1 MKKFLLIF
9 VLFFFQ
15 NNAFSKNIVYLDI
28 QYIIDNSDLGIFY
41 KSKINKLTDN
51 NKENLKIKKNEIKL
65 KEEEINNQ
73 KNLLSKEEIEKK
85 IVNLNKLIKNYQIE
99 QNKKNKLVIDEK
111 KIYTSKILKLLN
123 PLLTN
128 YVEKNKIT
136 LVVDKKN
143 ILIGI
148 KSLDITPDILK
159 ILNDETKKN
168 NLLNNEE

>member
-73 KNLLSKEEIEKK
+73 KNLLSKDEIEKK
-85 IVNLNKLIKNYQIE
+85 IVSLNKLVKNYQIE

-159 ILNDETKKN
+159 ILNYETKKN

>member
-9 VLFFFQ
+9 ILFFFQ

-28 QYIIDNSDLGIFY
+28 QYIIDNSDLGILY
-41 KSKINKLTDN
+41 KSKINKLVDN
-51 NKENLKIKKNEIKL
+51 NKENLQIKKNEIKL
-65 KEEEINNQ
+65 KEKEINNQ

-85 IVNLNKLIKNYQIE
+85 IVSLNKLVKNYQID

-111 KIYTSKILKLLN
+111 KIYKSKILKLIN

-143 ILIGI
+143 ILVGI

>member
-85 IVNLNKLIKNYQIE
+85 IVSLNKLVKNYQIE

>member
-41 KSKINKLTDN
+41 KSKINKLVDN
-51 NKENLKIKKNEIKL
+51 NKEKSKIKKNDIKL

-85 IVNLNKLIKNYQIE
+85 IVSLNNLVKNYQI
-99 QNKKNKLVIDEK
+99 
-111 KIYTSKILKLLN
+111 
-123 PLLTN
+123 
-128 YVEKNKIT
+128 
-136 LVVDKKN
+136 
-143 ILIGI
+143 
-148 KSLDITPDILK
+148 
-159 ILNDETKKN
+159 
-168 NLLNNEE
+168 

>member
-9 VLFFFQ
+9 VFFFFQ
-15 NNAFSKNIVYLDI
+15 NNAFSKNIVYIDI

-41 KSKINKLTDN
+41 KSKINKLVDN
-51 NKENLKIKKNEIKL
+51 NKENSKIKKKEIKQ

-85 IVNLNKLIKNYQIE
+85 IVSLNKLVKNYQIE

-111 KIYTSKILKLLN
+111 KNYTSKILKLLN

-159 ILNDETKKN
+159 ILNDETKKK

>member
-51 NKENLKIKKNEIKL
+51 NKENLTIKKNEIKL

-85 IVNLNKLIKNYQIE
+85 IVSLNKLVKNYQIE

-148 KSLDITPDILK
+148 KSLDVTSDILQ

-168 NLLNNEE
+168 NLLNEN

>member
-41 KSKINKLTDN
+41 KSKINKLVEN
-51 NKENLKIKKNEIKL
+51 NKESLKIKENEINL
-65 KEEEINNQ
+65 KEKEIKNQ

-85 IVNLNKLIKNYQIE
+85 IVSLNNLVKNYQIE

-143 ILIGI
+143 ILVGI

-168 NLLNNEE
+168 NYLNNDE

>member
-1 MKKFLLIF
+1 MK
-9 VLFFFQ
+9 
-15 NNAFSKNIVYLDI
+15 
-28 QYIIDNSDLGIFY
+28 
-41 KSKINKLTDN
+41 
-51 NKENLKIKKNEIKL
+51 
-65 KEEEINNQ
+65 
-73 KNLLSKEEIEKK
+73 KK
-85 IVNLNKLIKNYQIE
+85 IVSLNKLVKNYHIE
-99 QNKKNKLVIDEK
+99 QNKINKLVIDEK

-148 KSLDITPDILK
+148 KSLDITKDILQ

>member
-51 NKENLKIKKNEIKL
+51 NKENLKIKENEIKL

-85 IVNLNKLIKNYQIE
+85 IVSLNKLVKNYQIE

>member
-9 VLFFFQ
+9 VFFFFQ
-15 NNAFSKNIVYLDI
+15 NNAFSKNIVYIDI

-41 KSKINKLTDN
+41 KSKINILADN

-85 IVNLNKLIKNYQIE
+85 IVSLNKLVKNYQIE

>member
-1 MKKFLLIF
+1 MHFLKI
-9 VLFFFQ
+9 LFT
-15 NNAFSKNIVYLDI
+15 IDI

-41 KSKINKLTDN
+41 KSKINKLKDN

-85 IVNLNKLIKNYQIE
+85 IVSLNKLVKNYQIE
-99 QNKKNKLVIDEK
+99 QNKKNKLVIDKK

-136 LVVDKKN
+136 LVVDKK
-143 ILIGI
+143 IY
-148 KSLDITPDILK
+148 
-159 ILNDETKKN
+159 
-168 NLLNNEE
+168 

>member
-9 VLFFFQ
+9 ILFFFQ

-41 KSKINKLTDN
+41 KSKINKLVEN
-51 NKENLKIKKNEIKL
+51 NKESLKIKENEINL
-65 KEEEINNQ
+65 KEKEIKNQ

-85 IVNLNKLIKNYQIE
+85 IVSLNNLVKNYQIE
-99 QNKKNKLVIDEK
+99 RNKKNKLVNDEK
-111 KIYTSKILKLLN
+111 KIYTSEILKLLN

-148 KSLDITPDILK
+148 KSLDVTSDILQ

-168 NLLNNEE
+168 NLLNEN

>member
-9 VLFFFQ
+9 ILFFFQ

-28 QYIIDNSDLGIFY
+28 QYIIYNSDLGIFY
-41 KSKINKLTDN
+41 KSKINKLVDN
-51 NKENLKIKKNEIKL
+51 NKEKSKIKKNEIKL

-85 IVNLNKLIKNYQIE
+85 IVSLNKLVKNYQIE

-148 KSLDITPDILK
+148 KSLDITTDILQ

>member
-73 KNLLSKEEIEKK
+73 KNLLSKDEIEKK
-85 IVNLNKLIKNYQIE
+85 IVSLNKLVKNYQIE

>member
-9 VLFFFQ
+9 ILFFFQ

-41 KSKINKLTDN
+41 KSKINKLVDN
-51 NKENLKIKKNEIKL
+51 NKENSKIKKKEIKQ

-73 KNLLSKEEIEKK
+73 KNLLSKDEIEKK
-85 IVNLNKLIKNYQIE
+85 IVSLNKLVKNYQIE
-99 QNKKNKLVIDEK
+99 QNKKNKIIIDEK

>member
-41 KSKINKLTDN
+41 KSKINILADN

-85 IVNLNKLIKNYQIE
+85 IVSLNNLVKNYQIE

>member
-148 KSLDITPDILK
+148 KSLDITKDILQ

>member
-9 VLFFFQ
+9 ILFFFQ

-41 KSKINKLTDN
+41 KNKINKLVEN
-51 NKENLKIKKNEIKL
+51 NKESLKIKENEINL
-65 KEEEINNQ
+65 IEKEIKNQ

-85 IVNLNKLIKNYQIE
+85 IVSLNNLVKNYQIE
-99 QNKKNKLVIDEK
+99 RNKKNKLVNDEK

-148 KSLDITPDILK
+148 KSLDVTPDILQ
-159 ILNDETKKN
+159 ILNNETKKN
-168 NLLNNEE
+168 NLLNEN

>member
-9 VLFFFQ
+9 ILFFFQ

-41 KSKINKLTDN
+41 KNKINKLVEN
-51 NKENLKIKKNEIKL
+51 NKENLKIKENEINL
-65 KEEEINNQ
+65 KEKEIKNQ

-85 IVNLNKLIKNYQIE
+85 IVSLNNLVKNYQIE
-99 QNKKNKLVIDEK
+99 RNKKNKLVNDEK

-148 KSLDITPDILK
+148 KSLDVTPDILQ
-159 ILNDETKKN
+159 ILNNETKKN
-168 NLLNNEE
+168 NLLNEN

>member
-9 VLFFFQ
+9 VLFFFH

-73 KNLLSKEEIEKK
+73 KNLLSKDEIEKK
-85 IVNLNKLIKNYQIE
+85 IVSLNKLVKNYQIE

>member
-9 VLFFFQ
+9 ILFFIQ

-41 KSKINKLTDN
+41 KNKINKLVEN
-51 NKENLKIKKNEIKL
+51 NKENLKIKENEINL
-65 KEEEINNQ
+65 KEKEIKNQ

-85 IVNLNKLIKNYQIE
+85 IVSLNNLVKNYQIE
-99 QNKKNKLVIDEK
+99 RNKKNKLVNDEK

-148 KSLDITPDILK
+148 KSLDVTPDILQ
-159 ILNDETKKN
+159 ILNNETKKN
-168 NLLNNEE
+168 NLLNEN